1 MTSVIHVV
9 RFLWSGGYDYDR
21 PQCRLICSHHP
32 LKPECYVLF
41 CIIYL
46 ISAMNTCIFLSLFF
60 VRGKQL
66 TLPVLFHICIK
77 FLLMNMN
84 VFVEYFHDY
93 RSFNLYLWGIVPS
106 LTTIC
111 IVFFMSWSNLMKIS
125 KKKKN
130 HWNNI
135 EMWSRSLCK
144 IFIIS
149 WSTKSWVNVCMGEMC
164 TRSKLC

>member
-1 MTSVIHVV
+1 MQWIHVFFSLY
-9 RFLWSGGYDYDR
+9 FLWGVSNW
-21 PQCRLICSHHP
+21 PC
-32 LKPECYVLF
+32 
-41 CIIYL
+41 
-46 ISAMNTCIFLSLFF
+46 LSSFT
-60 VRGKQL
+60 V
-66 TLPVLFHICIK
+66 CIK

-149 WSTKSWVNVCMGEMC
+149 WSTKSWVNVCMGEIVYKVQIVLVICHM
-164 TRSKLC
+164 